1 MSTHNL
7 SPTEPS
13 VTASRL
19 AVVGTA
25 FSLVWSS
32 AFIAGKIGMSST
44 GPLTLLSLRF
54 LLAGVLLA
62 VLGRWLGDTRAN
74 RAERRAWL
82 TAMLAGLLTNV
93 VYLGLVYSGMRTV
106 PAGLTA
112 ILVSTSPILTM
123 LLGTMWLREPF
134 GWRGALGLGA
144 GLLGVVWIMGGR
156 VGNTPVDML
165 GVAMILVGTVAL
177 AGATLLHRI
186 VVGQLDPWLIARIQL
201 SASGL
206 ALLPL
211 AWWTEG
217 LAIRPD
223 TAFFGSLLYQASIV
237 SIGTTLML
245 LWLVRHA
252 GVGRASGF
260 HLLNPF
266 FGTLLAILVLG
277 EVVPPSDLIG
287 VVPIVAGLALV
298 LSPTRQREWRH

>member
-1 MSTHNL
+1 MTTHNL
-7 SPTEPS
+7 STTEPS

-32 AFIAGKIGMSST
+32 AFIAGKIGMDST

-62 VLGRWLGDTRAN
+62 ALGRWLGGTRAT

-93 VYLGLVYSGMRTV
+93 LYLGLVYSGMRTV

-156 VGNTPVDML
+156 VGNTPVDVL
-165 GVAMILVGTVAL
+165 GVVMILVGTVAL

-186 VVGQLDPWLIARIQL
+186 VVGQLDPWQIARIQL

-211 AWWTEG
+211 AWWMEG

-245 LWLVRHA
+245 LWLVRHG
-252 GVGRASGF
+252 GVARASGF

-266 FGTLLAILVLG
+266 FGTLLAVLVLG

-298 LSPTRQREWRH
+298 LSPTRQRAWRN